1 MKQSKKENMRI
12 KRNRYSNS
20 PTVGLSLSN
29 DDVVEVTCDDEFVKG
44 LEILMD
50 KAIYDLKRSKELL
63 GKAKVF
69 NELCE
74 MTVQELNICQ
84 KSYMKVCT
92 YAYQMNIMN
101 DDPEFLYASAIGN
114 ALSITNDQND
124 ATASVL
130 STAIDLEKL
139 TKNEKA

>member
-50 KAIYDLKRSKELL
+50 KANYDLKRSKELL

-92 YAYQMNIMN
+92 YSYQMNIMN
-101 DDPEFLYASAIGN
+101 DDYEFLYV
-114 ALSITNDQND
+114 
-124 ATASVL
+124 SVIVNSL
-130 STAIDLEKL
+130 YFTSV
-139 TKNEKA
+139 